1 MEIRNFVKSDR
12 TEFLSMC
19 KEFYTS
25 GAANESIPFENMENT
40 FEYILKSGVH
50 LKGLLFWEAG
60 QVAGYGLVI
69 LFYSNEAGGLIAF
82 LDEIFVKERFRGKGI
97 GHQYL
102 EKIENYLSTN
112 CNDGDEFYDVVGM
125 RLEVC
130 DSNKGAKKLYNNMG
144 FKSLEYKQLIKAN
157 K

>member
-1 MEIRNFVKSDR
+1 MIIRNFSKDDR

-25 GAANESIPFENMENT
+25 GAANEPIPFKNMERT
-40 FEYILKSGVH
+40 FEYVIKSGTH
-50 LKGLLFWEAG
+50 LKGLIFEEDG
-60 QVAGYGLVI
+60 KVAGYGLVI

-82 LDEIFVKERFRGKGI
+82 LDEIFVKEAFRGKGI

-102 EKIENYLSTN
+102 EQIENYLCED
-112 CNDGDEFYDVVGM
+112 CNDGDEFYDIVGM

-144 FKSLEYKQLIKAN
+144 FCPLE
-157 K
+157 